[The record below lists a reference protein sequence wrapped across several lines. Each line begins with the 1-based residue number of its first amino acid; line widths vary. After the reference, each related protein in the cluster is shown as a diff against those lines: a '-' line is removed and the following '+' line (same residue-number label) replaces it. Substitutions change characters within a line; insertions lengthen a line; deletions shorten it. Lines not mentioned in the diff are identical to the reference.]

1 MTGDPERG
9 VAWGDDED
17 IPDRHTTSRGG
28 RVPVQRDIRRV
39 SLNRIIENNL
49 TIYSNCDCLL

>member
-1 MTGDPERG
+1 MPTYIVTTFTGDPERG

-17 IPDRHTTSRGG
+17 ISDRHTTSRGG

-39 SLNRIIENNL
+39 SLNMQNN
-49 TIYSNCDCLL
+49 C